1 MIFKIAIF
9 EQGLKIISTCHGENQ
24 VKKVHFIFELEV
36 VDSNDKNIKMMEC
49 WCGISF
55 GMLTRML
62 TNTTGTTYL
71 KSR

>member
-1 MIFKIAIF
+1 MIIKIAIF

-49 WCGISF
+49 WYF
-55 GMLTRML
+55 LW
-62 TNTTGTTYL
+62 YVDEDAD
-71 KSR
+71 